1 MSNYF
6 DLSSFNKEYIA
17 FIAFTFL
24 SICVL
29 NPYLNAKKL
38 TIYIKEILNIIKN
51 ICYKNTLLQ
60 IKFVT
65 NFQNIFL
72 FMKF

>member
-6 DLSSFNKEYIA
+6 YLANFNKEYIA
-17 FIAFTFL
+17 FIAAFL

-29 NPYLNAKKL
+29 NPCLNAKKL

-51 ICYKNTLLQ
+51 ICYKNTPLQ

-65 NFQNIFL
+65 NFQNTFL

>member
-29 NPYLNAKKL
+29 NPCLNAKKL
-38 TIYIKEILNIIKN
+38 TIYIKEILK
-51 ICYKNTLLQ
+51 YYQKYMLQ
-60 IKFVT
+60 KYTTT
-65 NFQNIFL
+65 N
-72 FMKF
+72 